1 MTKDGNV
8 LQGGDNSWYQRGNY
22 NDSGY
27 SSTPPSWA
35 TLDTNG

>member
-8 LQGGDNSWYQRGNY
+8 LQGGDNSWYQRGKY

-27 SSTPPSWA
+27 ISTPPSWA